1 MKAIL
6 ATEKHQK
13 VLLVGDGA
21 VGSSYAFALVLQG
34 IAQEIAIVDIAKEK
48 TEGDALDLSHALAWN
63 SPKTIYAGTYADA
76 KDADVVVI
84 TAGAPQKPGET
95 RLDLVSKN
103 LKILKSIVDPIV
115 ESGFD
120 GIFLVAANP
129 VDILTY
135 ATWKLSGFPQ
145 ERVIGSG
152 TSLDTA
158 RLRQAVAE
166 LVGVAARSV
175 HGYIMG
181 EHGDSEFSVWSHL
194 TFGGERMSEFMEHH
208 PEVTQADLDKIFV
221 SVRDAAYDIIEK
233 KGATFYGIAAAL
245 ARITKAIFD
254 DENAIITLSAYMQDQ
269 YGLDDIYIGTPA
281 VINRGGL
288 KHIIELPLNE
298 TEQAAMSKSG
308 KELKDLADRAFKENG
323 IETRQ

>member
-1 MKAIL
+1 M
-6 ATEKHQK
+6 ATFKHQK

-21 VGSSYAFALVLQG
+21 VGSSYAFALLTQG
-34 IAQEIAIVDIAKEK
+34 IAQEVAIVDIAKEK
-48 TEGDALDLSHALAWN
+48 TEGDAVGLSHALPWN
-63 SPKTIYAGTYADA
+63 SPKNIYSGSYADA
-76 KDADVVVI
+76 KDADLVVI

-103 LKILKSIVDPIV
+103 LKILKSIVDPVV

-135 ATWKLSGFPQ
+135 ATWKLSGFPK

-158 RLRQAVAE
+158 RLRVAVSE
-166 LVGVAARSV
+166 LVGVEPRSV

-181 EHGDSEFSVWSHL
+181 EHGDSEFAVWSHL
-194 TFGGERMSEFMEHH
+194 SFGGLQMHEWMEKH
-208 PEVTQADLDKIFV
+208 PEVTQKKLDEIFV
-221 SVRDAAYDIIEK
+221 SVRDAAYDIINK
-233 KGATFYGIAAAL
+233 KGATNYGIGAAL

-254 DENAIITLSAYMQDQ
+254 DENTILPLSVYMDGE
-269 YGLDDIYIGTPA
+269 YGLHDLYIGTPA
-281 VINRGGL
+281 VINRNGL
-288 KHIIELPLNE
+288 QQIIELPLSDRE
-298 TEQAAMSKSG
+298 ASEMTKSG
-308 KELKDLADRAFKENG
+308 AALKEIADKAFKENG
-323 IETRQ
+323 IESRQ